1 MQRTDMNHD
10 HSSPQSLKRYL
21 KHAQACDLDCTP
33 ILAKLDIDVEKLSDD
48 SNRIANDKLHDF
60 LAQVIPA
67 SGDPCFGLNAAR
79 HIQASTF
86 DLLGFIAL
94 NCANLKEAM
103 EQVILYEQING
114 GNGRTKMLEF
124 GQHVLVSWQLHNHLE
139 SVRRHMTENVLASWF
154 GYAKDI
160 IHLDG
165 RPLKIWFEHDAPT
178 ENAALDIY
186 QQVFGCEVVFN
197 QQASGLL
204 ITREQLETLFPQAN
218 ADILQAL
225 QQQAS
230 QKLLEVDRHRSL
242 GTQVKNRLR
251 IMLNQSIPSREL
263 IAEQLG
269 ISSRT
274 LQRQLN
280 KEEKNYKDLL
290 LEVREEL
297 AEHYL
302 KNTTLN
308 LADIAKKLGFS
319 EVRSFQRSYKAWTG
333 RPPGQNR

>member
-10 HSSPQSLKRYL
+10 NSAPQSLKRYL

-60 LAQVIPA
+60 LAEVIPA

-79 HIQASTF
+79 HIQANTF
-86 DLLGFIAL
+86 DILGFIAL
-94 NCANLKEAM
+94 NCASLQEAM

-114 GNGRTKMLEF
+114 GSGRTEMLELD
-124 GQHVLVSWQLHNHLE
+124 QHVLVSWQSHNHFE
-139 SVRRHMTENVLASWF
+139 VVHRHMTENVLASWF

-160 IHLDG
+160 IHLDD
-165 RPLKIWFEHDAPT
+165 RPLKIWFEHDAPEEKT
-178 ENAALDIY
+178 ALDIY
-186 QQVFGCEVVFN
+186 QQVFACEIVFN

-204 ITREQLETLFPQAN
+204 ITREQLETPFPQAN

-230 QKLLEVDRHRSL
+230 HKLLEIDRHHSL
-242 GTQVKNRLR
+242 ARQVKNRLR
-251 IMLNQSIPSREL
+251 IMLNQGIPSREL

-269 ISSRT
+269 MSSRT
-274 LQRQLN
+274 LQRQLHT
-280 KEEKNYKDLL
+280 EEKSYKDLL
-290 LEVREEL
+290 QEVREEL
-297 AEHYL
+297 AKHYL
-302 KNTTLN
+302 KSTDLN
-308 LADIAKKLGFS
+308 LADIAKRLGFS

-333 RPPGQNR
+333 RPPGQDR